1 MWQSLDLQLTS
12 YSTFANSYWSE
23 TLYMYRM
30 SKAFICYS
38 DLTSHQQIHTGE
50 KPDIGKEC
58 NKAFHHCSILTRH
71 HRIHLVK
78 NHTNVKNVA
87 KLLLG
92 VQPFFNITQ
101 FIPGI
106 DVINGQNVAR
116 PLVRVIILLNIGT
129 CILERDHINV
139 LNMAKSLVTTLLLLN
154 IGECILESDLMNVLN
169 VAKPVVRVLIS
180 LNI

>member
-1 MWQSLDLQLTS
+1 
-12 YSTFANSYWSE
+12 
-23 TLYMYRM
+23 MYRM

-106 DVINGQNVAR
+106 DGYKWTECRKAFSTRYNLTEHRHMHTGER
-116 PLVRVIILLNIGT
+116 PYKCTEYGEVFGYNSALTQHRRMHTG
-129 CILERDHINV
+129 ERPYECTECGKACSQSAYLTKH
-139 LNMAKSLVTTLLLLN
+139 LRTHTGAKF
-154 IGECILESDLMNVLN
+154 
-169 VAKPVVRVLIS
+169 
-180 LNI
+180 